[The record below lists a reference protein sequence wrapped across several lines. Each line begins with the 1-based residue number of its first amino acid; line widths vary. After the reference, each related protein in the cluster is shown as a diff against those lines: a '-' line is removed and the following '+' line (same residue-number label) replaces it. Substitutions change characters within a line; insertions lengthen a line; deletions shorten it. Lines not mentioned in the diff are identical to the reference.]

1 MSTHA
6 EQVASVIHRS
16 VQDLLT
22 RGLNDPRI
30 QGLISVTQV
39 KVTDDMTEAS
49 IYVSVIPEDR
59 GRTALKG
66 LQSAT
71 GHIRSHIGRVLRR
84 RRIPRIHFRLDD
96 SLKKQARIHD
106 AINRT
111 QDDRSQ
117 DRVIDG
123 PE

>member
-6 EQVASVIHRS
+6 EQVASVIHRT
-16 VQDLLT
+16 VQQLLA

-30 QGLISVTQV
+30 QGLVSVTDV

-49 IYVSVIPEDR
+49 ISISVIPEDR
-59 GRTALKG
+59 GQTTLKG

-71 GHIRSHIGRVLRR
+71 GHIQGHIGRALSR
-84 RRIPRIHFRLDD
+84 RRIPRIRFRLDD
-96 SLKKQARIHD
+96 SLKKQARIYE

-111 QDDRSQ
+111 KDEHADNHA
-117 DRVIDG
+117 V
-123 PE
+123 EE